1 MNKKSKCVIVV
12 CLIAILVITKCVIL
26 NETMQMDIVFY
37 DFLKKFIMNDYVTKF
52 MKFITW
58 FGSAGCFITISI
70 LLFFLIKDKKI
81 SLSICGNLIIIAIF
95 NYSLKTIFKRS
106 RPQFNSISGYS
117 YPSGHS
123 MVSMA
128 FYGYLIYLI
137 NKNVK
142 NKYLKISLISFLFLL
157 IILIGLSR
165 IYLGVHYLS
174 DVLVGFL
181 ISIIYL
187 IIMIYLIN
195 RRWFNA

>member
-37 DFLKKFIMNDYVTKF
+37 DFLKKFTMNDYVTKF

-81 SLSICGNLIIIAIF
+81 SLSIWGNLIIIAIF
-95 NYSLKTIFKRS
+95 NYCLKTIFKRP
-106 RPQFNSISGYS
+106 RPHFNSISGYS

-157 IILIGLSR
+157 IIFIGLSR

>member
-1 MNKKSKCVIVV
+1 MNKKIKCLIIV

-26 NETMQMDIVFY
+26 NETMQMDLVFNN
-37 DFLKKFIMNDYVTKF
+37 FLKKFTMNDFVTKF

-70 LLFFLIKDKKI
+70 LLFFLIKNKKI
-81 SLSICGNLIIIAIF
+81 SLSIWGNLIIIALF
-95 NYSLKTIFKRS
+95 NYCLKIIFKRP
-106 RPQFNSISGYS
+106 RPLSNSLISISGYS

-137 NKNVK
+137 NKNIK

-165 IYLGVHYLS
+165 I
-174 DVLVGFL
+174 
-181 ISIIYL
+181 
-187 IIMIYLIN
+187 
-195 RRWFNA
+195 